1 MKSIHSRYQRRMLM
15 AEEEEYET
23 SQIIDAQYLSVNK
36 SFDELLNHINKY
48 KTVKKM
54 LVATFQIS

>member
-1 MKSIHSRYQRRMLM
+1 MLM